1 MACSLTYCIT
11 SVNTTKH
18 ITTILAC
25 LFTISFVEVTYC
37 QADTTTKELPTVEL
51 SGFSDVFYV
60 YDFNKPTGK
69 QRQSFLFNHNRHNE
83 FNLNLGLI
91 KVSVIQLKYRANV
104 SLHTGTYAN
113 DNYAAEPGL
122 LKSIYEANIGI
133 LLNRKGNLWLDA
145 GVLPSHIGFES
156 AISSDNWTLT
166 RSLSAENSP
175 YYLSGVKLTYIPD
188 NKWEIAGL
196 IINGWQRIQ
205 QRQGNSLPSFGTRV
219 NYRSEKTINF
229 NWSTFI
235 GTDDPDSTRRM
246 RYFSNLYGQWQY
258 SRKIGIVAGFDIG
271 TQQKA
276 TQSTTYDIWF
286 SPVIIGQCSIS
297 NSLKTAL
304 RVEYYYDKSG
314 ILVNIGEGKSSRMAG
329 VSINLD
335 YWPEQNICCRVEGRW
350 LFCSDNYFKTETT
363 QKKDNFIM
371 AVSIAVKFSESF
383 NRYSVHE

>member
-1 MACSLTYCIT
+1 MCFMFMILT
-11 SVNTTKH
+11 N
-18 ITTILAC
+18 
-25 LFTISFVEVTYC
+25 
-37 QADTTTKELPTVEL
+37 
-51 SGFSDVFYV
+51 
-60 YDFNKPTGK
+60 
-69 QRQSFLFNHNRHNE
+69 RQERRDSRFLFNHNRHNE

-175 YYLSGVKLTYIPD
+175 YYLSGVKLTYISD

-196 IINGWQRIQ
+196 AINGWQRIQ
-205 QRQGNSLPSFGTRV
+205 RIEGNSLPSFGTRV
-219 NYRSEKTINF
+219 NYRSERMMSI
-229 NWSTFI
+229 NWSTFV

-246 RYFSNLYGQWQY
+246 RYFSNLYGQWQC
-258 SRKIGIVAGFDIG
+258 SKKFGLLAGFDIG

-286 SPVIIGQCSIS
+286 SPVIIGQYAV
-297 NSLKTAL
+297 NSTWKTAL
-304 RVEYYYDKSG
+304 RVEYYSDKSG
-314 ILVNIGEGKSSRMAG
+314 IIINSGATKGPGIAG
-329 VSINLD
+329 VSLNMD
-335 YWPEQNICCRVEGRW
+335 YLPVHNICCRVEGRW
-350 LFCSDNYFKTETT
+350 LYCKDNILETETT
-363 QKKDNFIM
+363 QTNDNLII
-371 AVSIAVKFSESF
+371 AVSMAVKFSESIS
-383 NRYSVHE
+383 RHSRPE